1 MKFGITITN
10 AVNPAVTP
18 ASQADYVTRLAVVAE
33 EAGFDSI
40 WVSDRTVFPVDIAER
55 YPEMF
60 GPHHSEPDS
69 QNLLEAMTAL
79 SFVAGLTSRVR
90 LGMSVLVLPF
100 RHPIL
105 NAKMVTSL
113 DALSHGRAIFGVG
126 IGWMREEFEAMG
138 ASYADRATV
147 SDEHIEIFKAVCTQE
162 TPEYHGKHF
171 SLSGKTFFPRPV
183 QQPHP
188 PVWVGG
194 KTDAAL
200 RRTARLGD
208 CWNGLFLTPPEL
220 AEKRA
225 TLKRLCEEN
234 GRDPESVE
242 TALTSNLNMHERK
255 VSDSGDRVLL
265 TGSLTEITDDLRRY
279 KDTGLDHVLLSV
291 YARSTDATIDSVRR
305 LADEVVPRV

>member
-1 MKFGITITN
+1 MKFGIMVTN

-18 ASQADYVTRLAVVAE
+18 ASQADYVTRLCVAAE

-40 WVSDRTVFPVDIAER
+40 WVADRTVFPVDIAER

-60 GPHHSEPDS
+60 GPHHSEPES
-69 QNLLEAMTAL
+69 QKLLEAMTTL
-79 SFVAGLTSRVR
+79 SFVAGITTKVR
-90 LGMSVLVLPF
+90 LGFSVLVLPF

-113 DALSHGRAIFGVG
+113 DALSRGRAILGVG
-126 IGWMREEFEAMG
+126 IGWMKEEFEGMG
-138 ASYADRATV
+138 ASYADRAAVT
-147 SDEHIEIFKAVCTQE
+147 DEHVEMFKTLCTQE
-162 TPEYHGKHF
+162 TPEYRGKRF
-171 SLSGKTFFPRPV
+171 SISGKTFFPRPV
-183 QQPHP
+183 QQPHVP
-188 PVWVGG
+188 IWVGG

-208 CWNGLFLTPPEL
+208 CWNGIFLTPDEL
-220 AEKRA
+220 AEKRE
-225 TLKRLCEEN
+225 TLKRLYEEN
-234 GRDPESVE
+234 GRDPASVE

-255 VSDSGDRVLL
+255 MSGGERVLL

-279 KDTGLDHVLLSV
+279 VDVGLDHVLLSV
-291 YARSTDATIDSVRR
+291 YAPSTDATIDSVRR